1 MYILKQE
8 ISKGKLV
15 LLIIY
20 LIITAYSTVGWIND
34 DFTRSSTGEI
44 QADWLFIG
52 CITVV
57 LGAIAGLL
65 GYIITNWD

>member
-1 MYILKQE
+1 MYILKQK

-20 LIITAYSTVGWIND
+20 LIITAYSVIGGVNN

-44 QADWLFIG
+44 QADWLFVG
-52 CITVV
+52 CVTVAV
-57 LGAIAGLL
+57 GAIAGLL
-65 GYIITNWD
+65 VYIITNWD